1 MDANDTNRF
10 TLKEV
15 FKEVKSAKDES
26 IGTNREVKETTLYK
40 GTTFQLQLDLFRYV
54 RIWLF
59 VSFMEVFKL
68 DVKISLV

>member
-1 MDANDTNRF
+1 MDANNTNRF

-40 GTTFQLQLDLFRYV
+40 GTTFQSSSR
-54 RIWLF
+54 F
-59 VSFMEVFKL
+59 V
-68 DVKISLV
+68 